1 MFIIAEPI
9 NTFHSSYK
17 TDNEPIR
24 LSYHGNVHYNSVVDP
39 RKATIGVGLGLPG
52 LQPGVS
58 DACRL
63 RRVSV
68 IDSIIITVAVT
79 ISWQKNPKNSGNYC
93 GTIDY
98 HSTQICC
105 LKLVSLLTV
114 NLNKVLH

>member
-1 MFIIAEPI
+1 MFRMQMWLNDDKLLIVDPI

-58 DACRL
+58 LAGC
-63 RRVSV
+63 
-68 IDSIIITVAVT
+68 
-79 ISWQKNPKNSGNYC
+79 
-93 GTIDY
+93 
-98 HSTQICC
+98 
-105 LKLVSLLTV
+105 
-114 NLNKVLH
+114 

>member
-1 MFIIAEPI
+1 MCNFMVADPI

-58 DACRL
+58 IYSARVEFCDRCCLFACL
-63 RRVSV
+63 SV
-68 IDSIIITVAVT
+68 I
-79 ISWQKNPKNSGNYC
+79 
-93 GTIDY
+93 
-98 HSTQICC
+98 
-105 LKLVSLLTV
+105 L
-114 NLNKVLH
+114 